1 MFRQRLVTAV
11 VLGLAAVAG
20 VLYQPTPLVAL
31 LTTLMAMTAAW
42 EWIHLPQVPQKNH
55 IAWPYILTIGGLV
68 QVGWRVFDYAPKAML
83 AGAAIWAVL
92 LGVVAVRRYQ
102 NSKQMVSPG
111 LILGVVVIVPALAMV
126 PVLHGQANFGPHLV
140 LAICAVIWIGDISA
154 YGVGKRWGSRLLA
167 PNISPGK
174 TVEGAL
180 GGGLLAVATGVVAVA
195 TITGPAVSLA
205 RLVLAMVLV
214 SAAAVLSDL
223 LESML
228 KRASGKKDS
237 GQLLPG
243 HGGLLDRIDSL
254 LGAVPIFTA
263 LWFFWLEPATLG

>member
-20 VLYQPTPLVAL
+20 ILVLPTPLVAL
-31 LTTLMAMTAAW
+31 LTTVMAMIAAW
-42 EWIHLPQVPQKNH
+42 EWIHLPQAPQKSH
-55 IAWPYILTIGGLV
+55 IAWLYILAIGGLV
-68 QVGWRVFDYAPKAML
+68 QVGWRVFDYSPKAML
-83 AGAAIWAVL
+83 VGAAIWVIL
-92 LGVVAVRRYQ
+92 LGVVVVRQYR
-102 NSKQMVSPG
+102 NSQQMISPS
-111 LILGVVVIVPALAMV
+111 LILGVVVIVPALGMV
-126 PVLHGQANFGPHLV
+126 PVLHGQGNFGPHLV
-140 LAICAVIWIGDISA
+140 LAICGVIWIGDIGA

-180 GGGLLAVATGVVAVA
+180 GGGLLAVATGVVGVA
-195 TITGPAVSLA
+195 TITGPAVSMT
-205 RLVLAMVLV
+205 RLVLVMVLV

-254 LGAVPIFTA
+254 LGAVPIFTV
-263 LWFFWLEPATLG
+263 LWLFWLNPATLG

>member
-20 VLYQPTPLVAL
+20 ILYLPTPLVAL
-31 LTTLMAMTAAW
+31 LTTVMAMTAAW
-42 EWIHLPQVPQKNH
+42 EWIHLPQAPQKSH
-55 IAWPYILTIGGLV
+55 IAWLYILAIGGLV
-68 QVGWRVFDYAPKAML
+68 QVGWRVFDYSPKAML
-83 AGAAIWAVL
+83 AGAVVWVIL
-92 LGVVAVRRYQ
+92 LGVVAVRQYR
-102 NSKQMVSPG
+102 NSQQMISPS
-111 LILGVVVIVPALAMV
+111 LILGVVVIVPGLAMV
-126 PVLHGQANFGPHLV
+126 PVLHGQGNFGPHLV
-140 LAICAVIWIGDISA
+140 LAICGVIWIGDIGA

-180 GGGLLAVATGVVAVA
+180 GGGLLAVATGVVGV
-195 TITGPAVSLA
+195 TIITGPAVSVVW
-205 RLVLAMVLV
+205 LVLAMVLV

-254 LGAVPIFTA
+254 LGAVPIFTG
-263 LWFFWLEPATLG
+263 LWFFWLNPATLG

>member
-20 VLYQPTPLVAL
+20 ILYLPTALVAL
-31 LTTLMAMTAAW
+31 LTTVMAMTAAW
-42 EWIHLPQVPQKNH
+42 EWIHLPQVPPKKH
-55 IAWPYILTIGGLV
+55 LAWLYIVAIGGLV
-68 QVGWRVFDYAPKAML
+68 QVGWRVFDHFPEAVFV
-83 AGAAIWAVL
+83 GAAIWTVL
-92 LGVVAVRRYQ
+92 LGVVAVRKYQ
-102 NSKQMVSPG
+102 NSKQMVLPG
-111 LILGVVVIVPALAMV
+111 LILGAVVIVPALALV
-126 PVLHGQANFGPHLV
+126 PVLHGQGEFGPRLV
-140 LAICAVIWIGDISA
+140 LAICAVIWIGDIGA
-154 YGVGKRWGSRLLA
+154 YGVGKRWGFRLLA

-180 GGGLLAVATGVVAVA
+180 GGGLFAVATGVVAIT
-195 TITGPAVSLA
+195 TITGPAISLA
-205 RLVLAMVLV
+205 WLVLAMVLV

-223 LESML
+223 LESMV

-254 LGAVPIFTA
+254 LGAVPIFTG
-263 LWFFWLEPATLG
+263 LWFFWLNPAAIG

>member
-11 VLGLAAVAG
+11 VLGFAAVAG
-20 VLYQPTPLVAL
+20 VLYLPTPLVAL

-42 EWIHLPQVPQKNH
+42 EWIHLPQVPPKKH
-55 IAWPYILTIGGLV
+55 LAWLYVVAIGGLV
-68 QVGWRVFDYAPKAML
+68 QVGWRVFDQFPEAVFV
-83 AGAAIWAVL
+83 GAAIWTVL

-102 NSKQMVSPG
+102 NSKQMVLPS

-140 LAICAVIWIGDISA
+140 LAICAVIWIGDIGA
-154 YGVGKRWGSRLLA
+154 YGIGKRWGFRLLA

-180 GGGLLAVATGVVAVA
+180 GGGLLAVATGVVAIT

-205 RLVLAMVLV
+205 WLVLAMVLV
-214 SAAAVLSDL
+214 SAAAVLADL
-223 LESML
+223 LESMV

-263 LWFFWLEPATLG
+263 LWFFWLNPATLG

>member
-1 MFRQRLVTAV
+1 MFRQRLVTAI

-20 VLYQPTPLVAL
+20 ILYLPTPLVAL
-31 LTTLMAMTAAW
+31 LTTVLAMTAAW
-42 EWIHLPQVPQKNH
+42 EWIHLPQVSQKKRL
-55 IAWPYILTIGGLV
+55 AWLYILAVGSLV
-68 QVGWRVFDYAPKAML
+68 QAGWRVFDHFPETML

-92 LGVVAVRRYQ
+92 LGMVAVRKYR

-111 LILGVVVIVPALAMV
+111 LVLGIVVIVPALAMV
-126 PVLHGQANFGPHLV
+126 PVLHGQGDFGPPLV
-140 LAICAVIWIGDISA
+140 LAICGVIWIGDIGA
-154 YGVGKRWGSRLLA
+154 YGVGKRWGLRPLA

-174 TVEGAL
+174 TVEGAI
-180 GGGLLAVATGVVAVA
+180 GGGLLAVATGVVGIT
-195 TITGPAVSLA
+195 TITGSAVPFA
-205 RLVLAMVLV
+205 WLVLAMVLV
-214 SAAAVLSDL
+214 SGAAILSDL

-254 LGAVPIFTA
+254 LGAVPIFTG
-263 LWFFWLEPATLG
+263 LWFFWLNPATIG